1 MGEVSCQRTRVVGRM
16 PRRAS
21 VVALVAMLA
30 LVLLTLPVR
39 AVSSPLQFSDDGR
52 TWSSTS
58 PSAILGTGEVLV
70 PGSAATGDLH
80 IRSAAPTT
88 GTLELALR
96 GGTVSDPSA
105 ARAFGLAITAEHH
118 GGEPTQLLPRTPLAD
133 LYGTTRLGPAIT
145 LEPGESV
152 RLSLV
157 LDLDAAVSGRDQQGS
172 TVGLSLT
179 ISFRDATGALAPVEE
194 IPALPAD
201 DGNTS
206 TPPHTA
212 DPDGASAAGAPPT
225 AGGSE
230 NIGTGGS
237 AEGTADDPDRTAAS
251 DADGDRRAAQQAA
264 GPDSAPSAVEP
275 VENPAAPVLA
285 GASGPLAVTGFT
297 GRVLIALAA
306 ALILIGLMLLGSR
319 YRRDDR

>member
-1 MGEVSCQRTRVVGRM
+1 M
-16 PRRAS
+16 
-21 VVALVAMLA
+21 MLA
-30 LVLLTLPVR
+30 LRIPLGARIVAILLVVLLALVPQPSR
-39 AVSSPLQFSDDGR
+39 AVDSLLQFASEGR
-52 TWSSTS
+52 TWSSG
-58 PSAILGTGEVLV
+58 PPPAILDTDVVLV
-70 PGSAATGDLH
+70 PGGSVVGDFH

-96 GGTVSDPSA
+96 GGTASDPSA

-133 LYGTTRLGPAIT
+133 LSGTTRLGQAIT

-152 RLSLV
+152 RLGLV

-297 GRVLIALAA
+297 GRVLIALAV

>member
-1 MGEVSCQRTRVVGRM
+1 MSRM
-16 PRRAS
+16 PWRALAGA
-21 VVALVAMLA
+21 ALATLA
-30 LVLLTLPVR
+30 LMFLTLPVR

-96 GGTVSDPSA
+96 GGTASDSSA
-105 ARAFGLAITAEHH
+105 ARAFGLAITAEHDY
-118 GGEPTQLLPRTPLAD
+118 GEPTQLLPRTPLAD
-133 LYGTTRLGPAIT
+133 LSGTTRLGQAIT

-152 RLSLV
+152 RLGLV

-194 IPALPAD
+194 IPALPVD

-212 DPDGASAAGAPPT
+212 DPDGVSVPGTPPT

-230 NIGTGGS
+230 NVGTGGS
-237 AEGTADDPDRTAAS
+237 PEGTADDPDRTSAS

-306 ALILIGLMLLGSR
+306 ALILIGLMLLRSR
-319 YRRDDR
+319 YRKDAR

>member
-1 MGEVSCQRTRVVGRM
+1 MIPMSGSPIRVILT
-16 PRRAS
+16 AAA
-21 VVALVAMLA
+21 VALLLLA
-30 LVLLTLPVR
+30 DAASASAQPPRLEFSRDGIV
-39 AVSSPLQFSDDGR
+39 VSSTP
-52 TWSSTS
+52 
-58 PSAILGTGEVLV
+58 PPPILDRDVVLV
-70 PGSAATGDLH
+70 PGGSVAGDFH
-80 IRSAAPTT
+80 VRSPAPTI

-96 GGTVSDPSA
+96 GGTASDPSA
-105 ARAFGLAITAEHH
+105 ARAFGLAITAEHDYS
-118 GGEPTQLLPRTPLAD
+118 EPTQLLPRTPLAD
-133 LYGTTRLGPAIT
+133 LSGTTRLGQAIT

-152 RLSLV
+152 RLGLV

-179 ISFRDATGALAPVEE
+179 ISFRGATGALAPVEE
-194 IPALPAD
+194 IPALPVD

-212 DPDGASAAGAPPT
+212 DPDGVSVPGSPPT

-230 NIGTGGS
+230 NVGTGGS
-237 AEGTADDPDRTAAS
+237 PEGTADDPDRTSAS

-264 GPDSAPSAVEP
+264 GPDSASSAVEP

-306 ALILIGLMLLGSR
+306 ALILIGLMLVRSR
-319 YRRDDR
+319 YRKDAR